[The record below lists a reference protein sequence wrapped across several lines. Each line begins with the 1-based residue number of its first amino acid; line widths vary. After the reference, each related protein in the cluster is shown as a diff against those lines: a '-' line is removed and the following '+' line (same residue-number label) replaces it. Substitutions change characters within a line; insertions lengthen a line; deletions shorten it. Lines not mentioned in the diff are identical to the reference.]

1 MICQRWTLRTHWES
15 CVALQLLRMLQRRE
29 VQHELY
35 QQADVREQVERLQHN
50 EQLIASQG
58 LRLTQSLQLFAFS

>member
-1 MICQRWTLRTHWES
+1 MMSDRELC
-15 CVALQLLRMLQRRE
+15 AGLQLLRMLQRRE

-35 QQADVREQVERLQHN
+35 QQADVREQVERLQRN

>member
-1 MICQRWTLRTHWES
+1 
-15 CVALQLLRMLQRRE
+15 MLQRRE

-35 QQADVREQVERLQHN
+35 QQADVREQVERLQQN

-58 LRLTQSLQLFAFS
+58 LRLVQSLQLFAFS